1 MNKMLMK
8 QIREHFNK
16 RYNDIINY
24 LEYDNDKELHE
35 QDVMLLLEYEPFF
48 IDEINNIKQQLLLDK
63 QEAEYQE
70 RVNDKVSPVEHMLEY
85 LQEDLILNNEEL
97 NRLQNIK
104 AKTKSQINQKDKKIS
119 RVNARIKEVEKSI
132 SKVQEL
138 ISEMQPEKRK
148 VGRPKKNKN
157 NNAREEEKKAEK
169 VVESTNAEK
178 ETKPVKRKPRKP
190 KTSKE
195 NKLSE
200 EEKQ

>member
-1 MNKMLMK
+1 MK

-35 QDVMLLLEYEPFF
+35 QDVMLLIEYEPFF

-85 LQEDLILNNEEL
+85 LQEDLILNKEEL

-148 VGRPKKNKN
+148 VGRPKKNKDN
-157 NNAREEEKKAEK
+157 TNEEEKKAEK
-169 VVESTNAEK
+169 VVESTAEK

-195 NKLSE
+195 NKPSE
-200 EEKQ
+200 EEKQQKK